1 MEVGQK
7 VRTLIK
13 KAKFE
18 KEGRTWS
25 NEIFTIVRKEGY
37 RYCVT
42 GEDGKEV
49 TYHFRHNELIK
60 VEPEKIATRISSD
73 KIKHAGQSHKQARRL
88 QHEEGVCKTFTA
100 AKKKSNQSI
109 PNKPRKQLVK

>member
-100 AKKKSNQSI
+100 AVKKIKSVNT
-109 PNKPRKQLVK
+109 KQAKKTLVK